1 MLVGGNRMANTE
13 ISQCIRD
20 NLIAAGCNDE
30 MIERFARG
38 EDKEMQ
44 IKILTAYRRK
54 LLETIHQEQNKLDCL
69 DYLIFTLKKEESE

>member
-1 MLVGGNRMANTE
+1 MANTE

-30 MIERFARG
+30 MIERFASG